1 MFMRGWAGWGVM
13 GEAEEEG
20 TSLVMILGLGLVFLQ
35 HGRQCSGDGSCAAM
49 AAASFEQ
56 IALIIPRS

>member
-1 MFMRGWAGWGVM
+1 M

-35 HGRQCSGDGSCAAM
+35 HGGQCSGDGSCAAM

-56 IALIIPRS
+56 IALIISRS